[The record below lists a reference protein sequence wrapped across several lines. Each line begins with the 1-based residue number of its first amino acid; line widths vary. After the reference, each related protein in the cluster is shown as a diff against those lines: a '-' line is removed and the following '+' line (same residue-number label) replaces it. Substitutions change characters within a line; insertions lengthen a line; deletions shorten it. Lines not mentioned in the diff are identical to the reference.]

1 MNIGVRIVLEM
12 EELGVSFNSSTFMF
26 GVDVR
31 YGVLCIVY
39 TRRGEEHSYDPLWAY

>member
-1 MNIGVRIVLEM
+1 MRESWYYLVEDIVNIGVRIVLEM

-31 YGVLCIVY
+31 YEVD
-39 TRRGEEHSYDPLWAY
+39 TR

>member
-1 MNIGVRIVLEM
+1 MNIGVRIVFEM

-31 YGVLCIVY
+31 YEVIFIVY
-39 TRRGEEHSYDPLWAY
+39 T